1 MITIKGGV
9 EIIPNSDNKEF
20 MEKLREA
27 GVYVKLPFT
36 AKSFKS
42 TKMQNNFNVEII
54 SEEPTKEI
62 KSDIKPKVTQIVKPT
77 PKTTKPKAIK
87 TKKKS
92 ILNRL
97 KKTK

>member
-9 EIIPNSDNKEF
+9 KILPNSDNKEF
-20 MEKLREA
+20 MDKLKQA
-27 GVYVKLPFT
+27 GVTVKMPFT

-42 TKMQNNFNVEII
+42 TKTPKGFDVTAVVETPKI
-54 SEEPTKEI
+54 KEV
-62 KSDIKPKVTQIVKPT
+62 KST
-77 PKTTKPKAIK
+77 PKTTKPKTVK
-87 TKKKS
+87 PKKKS